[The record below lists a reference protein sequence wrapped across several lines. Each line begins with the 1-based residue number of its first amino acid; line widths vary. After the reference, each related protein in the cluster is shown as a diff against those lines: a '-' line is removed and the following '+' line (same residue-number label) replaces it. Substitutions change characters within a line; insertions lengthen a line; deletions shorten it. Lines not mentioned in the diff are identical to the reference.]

1 MHIIDINQ
9 SVQIDR
15 SDREVINAPVI
26 LQAKDLKREEKIYLL
41 CKNPAHDMWC
51 EMRLIYPL
59 IILFLLTGAAAAQL
73 TPDKDRFDIVL
84 HPGDGEERTLKVIN
98 AGDSTIFKIAKT
110 EMIGDARDFI
120 FIDVPEGKPLSPGDE
135 AEIKIYIGIPP
146 ETKPGAYTGFIYLME
161 SSPPSFPLRIDF
173 HIDVIVQESYGI
185 AMTVEDAKS
194 ASLRASAKDRA
205 QFNLAVKNLG
215 SFRDIASIDSGAL
228 PEGWSIFLLDD
239 DEAVTMPYD
248 LPLDPGAT
256 HAIKLQINTEKP
268 GAKENVTITATSLGN
283 RSINSSIQAEVEFGL
298 AVRGYDTQIDVPDKI
313 ATNKSYKG
321 SLKVILDVKE
331 NIWVTTSSPDELIV
345 MPQSQ
350 TVKVTPEN
358 PGIANITFLASRAG
372 DYPLTFQLSD
382 SHGIPMPE
390 EVITI
395 TASPAEGKAVLTG
408 EDIIYG
414 TLGILASYGNRNL
427 DVFLN
432 PPDEIPDDYL
442 NRLQGCQDIVIL
454 GNESVISHDIETK
467 LVDAE
472 IKRIHSESLYE
483 ECWLFIREIWEN
495 GTAEVVLATPRQ
507 GDIFRAYKIAMDG
520 DLPLVVCRGNVTPAS
535 LDAIKEMITRNSSLS
550 RAMIVGRVEGNYTE
564 SLKEAGLQLEEV
576 SA

>member
-1 MHIIDINQ
+1 
-9 SVQIDR
+9 
-15 SDREVINAPVI
+15 
-26 LQAKDLKREEKIYLL
+26 
-41 CKNPAHDMWC
+41 MWC

-98 AGDSTIFKIAKT
+98 AGDSAIFKIAKT

-161 SSPPSFPLRIDF
+161 SSPPSLPLRIDF

-256 HAIKLQINTEKP
+256 HAIKLQIKTEKP

-283 RSINSSIQAEVEFGL
+283 HSINSSIQAEVEFGL
-298 AVRGYDTQIDVPDKI
+298 AGRGYDTQIDVPDEI

-372 DYPLTFQLSD
+372 EYPLTFQLSD

-414 TLGILASYGNRNL
+414 TLGILASYSNRNL

-432 PPDEIPDDYL
+432 PIK
-442 NRLQGCQDIVIL
+442 CCKIL
-454 GNESVISHDIETK
+454 C
-467 LVDAE
+467 L
-472 IKRIHSESLYE
+472 
-483 ECWLFIREIWEN
+483 
-495 GTAEVVLATPRQ
+495 
-507 GDIFRAYKIAMDG
+507 
-520 DLPLVVCRGNVTPAS
+520 
-535 LDAIKEMITRNSSLS
+535 
-550 RAMIVGRVEGNYTE
+550 
-564 SLKEAGLQLEEV
+564 
-576 SA
+576 